1 MLNKLSN
8 KEIEAIR
15 YIRNSLMHKGKAPSV
30 RDLMNLLGYKS
41 PRSAAIIIDS
51 LLDKKILDRDSSSSL
66 KLHFQERIKDNQNN
80 AETVDIP
87 LVGVAACG
95 QPLLAEE
102 NIEAYVPISIRI
114 AKPSNKYFILRA
126 KGDSMNN
133 ANINGYAINNGDLV
147 LIKQQQTAQNG
158 DTVVALIDDDATIKE
173 FHNNGDIIVLKPKSN
188 NNKHQPIILTS
199 DFRIQGIVVNVIPI

>member
-15 YIRNSLMHKGKAPSV
+15 YIRNYLMHKGKAPSV
-30 RDLMNLLGYKS
+30 RDLMKTLEYKS

-51 LLDKKILDRDSSSSL
+51 LLNKKILDRDSSGSL
-66 KLHFQERIKDNQNN
+66 VLQFQDGIKDDQNN

-126 KGDSMNN
+126 KGNSMNN
-133 ANINGYAINNGDLV
+133 ANINGYPINDGDLV

-158 DTVVALIDDDATIKE
+158 DIVVALIDDDATIKE
-173 FHNNGDIIVLKPKSN
+173 FHNKGDIIVLKPKSN
-188 NNKHQPIILTS
+188 IKKHQPIILTS

>member
-126 KGDSMNN
+126 RGDSMNN